1 LLSRLAYSLVA
12 LVAFDTL
19 IAAITKTLLHP
30 AVAIAG
36 LIWIAA
42 ITLIIWRKGGVVI
55 DALFGA
61 AIINLEVA
69 HEEKDKGGNPKKFR
83 PGHDFMQ
90 ALALLG
96 MIAMFITSFFLV
108 VPIWRSWSL
117 YFTLM
122 IFLIGWRCAATIAES
137 TFNWD
142 HVRVAYK
149 VSCAVGVAVILLI
162 AGHQFITGEPLT
174 VQAVRMTLQQGGIG
188 KMFFWPILLIIV
200 GAVLPQKT
208 PFKGFLKAAGILILL
223 YLVFSNFLY
232 PMGREELK
240 AMEKDYRPQVKTEA
254 KINSKDLNTVTL
266 SSRRW
271 SNPVYL
277 QPCTVYEIAGPT
289 GSVYRLLADP
299 EKNEYPVGVRK
310 FKDEESKKGIPTD
323 ERFQHGIQF
332 KGLPGQDGQTIY
344 IRRVP
349 RGMPPNIEEESS

>member
-1 LLSRLAYSLVA
+1 
-12 LVAFDTL
+12 
-19 IAAITKTLLHP
+19 
-30 AVAIAG
+30 
-36 LIWIAA
+36 
-42 ITLIIWRKGGVVI
+42 
-55 DALFGA
+55 
-61 AIINLEVA
+61 
-69 HEEKDKGGNPKKFR
+69 
-83 PGHDFMQ
+83 
-90 ALALLG
+90 
-96 MIAMFITSFFLV
+96 MFITSFFLV

-117 YFTLM
+117 YFALM

-162 AGHQFITGEPLT
+162 AAHQFITDQPLT
-174 VQAVRMTLQQGGIG
+174 LKLVRETLQEGGIG

-208 PFKGFLKAAGILILL
+208 PFKGLLKTAGILILL

-232 PMGREELK
+232 PKAKEGLN
-240 AMEKDYRPQVKTEA
+240 AMEKEYHPRARSEA
-254 KINSKDLNTVTL
+254 KMQTKDLMTVTL
-266 SSRRW
+266 SSEKW
-271 SNPVYL
+271 SSPPVFL
-277 QPCTVYEIAGPT
+277 KACTVYEITGPT

-310 FKDEESKKGIPTD
+310 FKDEAAKKGIPTD

-332 KGLPGQDGQTIY
+332 KGLPGQDGLTVY

-349 RGMPPNIEEESS
+349 RGTPPNIEEESS